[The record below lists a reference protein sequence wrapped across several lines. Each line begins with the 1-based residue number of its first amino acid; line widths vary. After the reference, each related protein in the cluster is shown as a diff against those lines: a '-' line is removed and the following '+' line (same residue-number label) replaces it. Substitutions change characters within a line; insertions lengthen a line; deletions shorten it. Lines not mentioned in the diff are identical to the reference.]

1 LAGNIIMKT
10 LLKKIAAS
18 YENSD
23 AADKLRQIFIDEFI
37 KNKDK
42 FCSVIYVDIPYCRQK
57 CAYCVYTGKVNPS
70 DDELDD
76 YVSKVIPYKT
86 ALYKEIF
93 EKCSFDMI
101 YFGGGTPDILS
112 RAQLE
117 KIFSAVPSFENIKY
131 KMTEAHPAL
140 LTDEHI
146 DLYKKYNFCY
156 LSLGIQSLDTDVLK
170 KNNRLLF
177 GRDDLK
183 VLSKKLDGIF
193 YNTDIIAFLDS
204 AGMPDLEITKKDLEY
219 LCSNIKAP
227 SVTVHHNAGAEKNI
241 NTVRGMVNLVSD
253 ICSKYN
259 YVCVNSNLND
269 VDIKAAISK
278 FKNNLWELKIIR
290 KGLSEKYVPDYLLSE
305 FNNDDVFGFNMLGL
319 GGNEHHPILSTVSNI
334 RYYET
339 ENTIIA
345 KPLDKISFTDFVYFL
360 HILSK
365 NNIMLPVKG

>member
-1 LAGNIIMKT
+1 MKT
-10 LLKKIAAS
+10 LLKKIIDS

-57 CAYCVYTGKVNPS
+57 CAYCVYTGKLNPP

-93 EKCSFDMI
+93 EQCSFDMI

-112 RAQLE
+112 TVQLE

-156 LSLGIQSLDTDVLK
+156 LSLGIQSLDTEVLK

-177 GRDDLK
+177 ARDDLK

-193 YNTDIIAFLDS
+193 YNADIIAFLDS
-204 AGMPDLEITKKDLEY
+204 RDAPDLEITKKDLEY
-219 LCSNIKAP
+219 LCGNIKAP

-241 NTVRGMVNLVSD
+241 NTVKGMVNLVSD

-259 YVCVNSNLND
+259 YICVNSNLND
-269 VDIKAAISK
+269 IDIKAVISK
-278 FKNNLWELKIIR
+278 FKDNLWELKIIR
-290 KGLSEKYVPDYLLSE
+290 KDLSAKYVPDYLVSE

-319 GGNEHHPILSTVSNI
+319 GGNEHHPVLSTVSNI

-365 NNIMLPVKG
+365 NNITLPVKG